1 MKVPD
6 NLLFSLFIEQDAR
19 IKKGL
24 SEKTLDVSTGR
35 RLRALSDEPAAT
47 YNVTELKKEIAQL
60 SQHSQ
65 NRLFADTNLTYA
77 DFTLGKMWDTLKGL
91 YATTLR
97 AKNSATITPDQVS
110 ALVGQF
116 EKSLGQLLD
125 RANDKLGQNYLFG
138 GSSLTVKPFDPSTL
152 NYTASSQD
160 FEVWVSEN
168 SKVSVFL
175 RGDRVFGSN
184 LYISNVSYASPTTN
198 FTTSGAITLQVG
210 SNTYTINYGGAGEP
224 QNIQELAQD
233 INDNFGDKLH
243 AFVSQNPDGSYS
255 LALATV
261 ELSASVQFISIS
273 GELDYGSDS
282 DINNDFENPNILQA
296 VSRVREKLQGGF
308 HPDDFDLFSLNRA
321 GDLVSLRRSEV
332 GSVLSTVKNLQPTQE
347 NLDVVLKKQKSD
359 LEDAD
364 LSESIMEYTRYR
376 IAYEALMR
384 MVADQKD
391 LTILRYL

>member
-35 RLRALSDEPAAT
+35 RLRALSSEPTAT
-47 YNVTELKKEIAQL
+47 YNVIELKKEIAQL

-97 AKNSATITPDQVS
+97 AKNSATLTPDQVS
-110 ALVGQF
+110 ALAEQF
-116 EKSLGQLLD
+116 DKGLGHILD

-138 GSSLTVKPFDPSTL
+138 GSSLTVKPFDSNTL

-184 LYISNVSYASPTTN
+184 LYTSKVSYASPTTN

-210 SNTYTINYGGAGEP
+210 SNTYTINYGSAGEP
-224 QNIQELAQD
+224 QNIQELAQY
-233 INDNFGDKLH
+233 INNNFGDKLH

-255 LALATV
+255 LALAPV
-261 ELSASVQFISIS
+261 ELSASVQFIGIT
-273 GELDYGSDS
+273 GELSTG
-282 DINNDFENPNILQA
+282 FENPNILQ
-296 VSRVREKLQGGF
+296 VVKRVKEKLQGGF
-308 HPDDFDLFSLNRA
+308 YPDDFDLFSLNRA
-321 GDLVSLRRSEV
+321 GELISLRRSEV

-359 LEDAD
+359 IEDAD

-391 LTILRYL
+391 LTILKYL

>member
-35 RLRALSDEPAAT
+35 RVRALSDEPTAT
-47 YNVTELKKEIAQL
+47 YNVIELKKEIAQL

-65 NRLFADTNLTYA
+65 NRLFADTNLTYV
-77 DFTLGKMWDTLKGL
+77 DFTLGKVWDTLKGL
-91 YATTLR
+91 YATTIR
-97 AKNSATITPDQVS
+97 AKNSATLTPDQLS
-110 ALVGQF
+110 ALAEQF
-116 EKSLGQLLD
+116 DKGLGHILD
-125 RANDKLGQNYLFG
+125 MANDKLGQNYLFG
-138 GSSLTVKPFDPSTL
+138 GSSLTVKPFDPNTL

-175 RGDRVFGSN
+175 RGDKVFGSN
-184 LYISNVSYASPTTN
+184 LYISKVSFASPTTS
-198 FTTSGAITLQVG
+198 FTTPGAITLQVG
-210 SNTYTINYGGAGEP
+210 SNAYTISYGGAGEP
-224 QNIQELAQD
+224 QNIQELAQY
-233 INDNFGDKLH
+233 INNNFGDKLH

-255 LALATV
+255 IALAPV
-261 ELSASVQFISIS
+261 ELSASVQFIGIT
-273 GELDYGSDS
+273 GELSAG
-282 DINNDFENPNILQA
+282 FENPNILQA
-296 VSRVREKLQGGF
+296 VKRVKEKLQGGF
-308 HPDDFDLFSLNRA
+308 YPDDFDLFSLNRA
-321 GDLVSLRRSEV
+321 GELISLRRSEV

-347 NLDVVLKKQKSD
+347 NLDLVLKKQKSD

-364 LSESIMEYTRYR
+364 ISESIMEYTRYR

-391 LTILRYL
+391 LTILKYI

>member
-35 RLRALSDEPAAT
+35 RLRALSDEPTAT
-47 YNVTELKKEIAQL
+47 YNVIELKKEIAQL

-116 EKSLGQLLD
+116 DKGLGQLLD

-138 GSSLTVKPFDPSTL
+138 GSSLTVKPFDPNTL

-175 RGDRVFGSN
+175 RGDKVFGSN
-184 LYISNVSYASPTTN
+184 LYISKVSYTSPTTS

-233 INDNFGDKLH
+233 INDNLGDKLH

-261 ELSASVQFISIS
+261 ELSANVQFIGIT
-273 GELDYGSDS
+273 GELSTG
-282 DINNDFENPNILQA
+282 FENPNILQV
-296 VSRVREKLQGGF
+296 VSRVKEKLQGGF

-321 GDLVSLRRSEV
+321 SDLVSLRRSEV

>member
-19 IKKGL
+19 IKKEL

-35 RLRALSDEPAAT
+35 RVRALSDEPTAT
-47 YNVTELKKEIAQL
+47 YNVIELKKEIAQL

-65 NRLFADTNLTYA
+65 NRLFADTNLTYV
-77 DFTLGKMWDTLKGL
+77 DFTLGKVWDTLKGL

-97 AKNSATITPDQVS
+97 AKNSATLTPDQLY
-110 ALVGQF
+110 ALAEQF
-116 EKSLGQLLD
+116 DKSLGQLLD

-138 GSSLTVKPFDPSTL
+138 GSSLTVKPFDPNTL

-175 RGDRVFGSN
+175 RGDKVFGSN
-184 LYISNVSYASPTTN
+184 LYISKVSYASPTTS
-198 FTTSGAITLQVG
+198 FTTPGAITLQVG
-210 SNTYTINYGGAGEP
+210 SNTYTISYGGAGEP
-224 QNIQELAQD
+224 QNIQELAQY
-233 INDNFGDKLH
+233 INNNLGDKLH

-255 LALATV
+255 IALAPV
-261 ELSASVQFISIS
+261 ELSSNVQFISIS
-273 GELDYGSDS
+273 GELSTG
-282 DINNDFENPNILQA
+282 FENPNILQ
-296 VSRVREKLQGGF
+296 VVKRVKEKLQGGF
-308 HPDDFDLFSLNRA
+308 YPDDFDLFSLNRA
-321 GDLVSLRRSEV
+321 SDLVSLRRSEV

-359 LEDAD
+359 IEDAD

-391 LTILRYL
+391 LTILKYI

>member
-6 NLLFSLFIEQDAR
+6 NLFFSLFIEQDAR
-19 IKKGL
+19 IKKKL
-24 SEKTLDVSTGR
+24 SEKTLDISTGR
-35 RLRALSDEPAAT
+35 RVRALSDEPTAT
-47 YNVTELKKEIAQL
+47 YNVIELKKEIAQL

-65 NRLFADTNLTYA
+65 NRLFADTNLTYI
-77 DFTLGKMWDTLKGL
+77 DFILGKIWDTLKGL

-97 AKNSATITPDQVS
+97 AKNSATLTPDQLS
-110 ALVGQF
+110 ALAEQF
-116 EKSLGQLLD
+116 DKGLGYLLD
-125 RANDKLGQNYLFG
+125 MANDKLGQNYLFG
-138 GSSLTVKPFDPSTL
+138 GSYLTLKPFDPNTL

-175 RGDRVFGSN
+175 GGDKVFGSN
-184 LYISNVSYASPTTN
+184 LYISKISFTSPTTS
-198 FTTSGAITLQVG
+198 FTTFGAITLQVG
-210 SNTYTINYGGAGEP
+210 SNTYTISYGGAGEP
-224 QNIQELAQD
+224 QNIQELAQY
-233 INDNFGDKLH
+233 INNNFGDKLH

-255 LALATV
+255 IALAPV
-261 ELSASVQFISIS
+261 ELSANVQFISIT
-273 GELDYGSDS
+273 GELSTG
-282 DINNDFENPNILQA
+282 FENPNILQ
-296 VSRVREKLQGGF
+296 VVKRVKEKLQGGF
-308 HPDDFDLFSLNRA
+308 YPDDFDLFSLNRA
-321 GDLVSLRRSEV
+321 SELISLRRSEV

-347 NLDVVLKKQKSD
+347 KLEVVLKKQKSD

-391 LTILRYL
+391 LTILKYL

>member
-19 IKKGL
+19 IKKKL
-24 SEKTLDVSTGR
+24 SEKTLDISTGR
-35 RLRALSDEPAAT
+35 RVRALSDEPTAT
-47 YNVTELKKEIAQL
+47 YNVIELKKEIAQL

-77 DFTLGKMWDTLKGL
+77 DFTLGKVWDTLKGL
-91 YATTLR
+91 YATTIR
-97 AKNSATITPDQVS
+97 AKNSATLTPDQLS
-110 ALVGQF
+110 ALAEQF
-116 EKSLGQLLD
+116 DKGLGHILD
-125 RANDKLGQNYLFG
+125 MANDKLGQNYLFG
-138 GSSLTVKPFDPSTL
+138 GSSLTVKPFDPNTL

-175 RGDRVFGSN
+175 RGDKVFGSN
-184 LYISNVSYASPTTN
+184 LYISKVSYASPTTS
-198 FTTSGAITLQVG
+198 FTTPGAITLQVG
-210 SNTYTINYGGAGEP
+210 SNTYTISYGGAGEP
-224 QNIQELAQD
+224 QNIQELAQY
-233 INDNFGDKLH
+233 INNNFGDKLH

-261 ELSASVQFISIS
+261 ELSASIQFISIT
-273 GELDYGSDS
+273 GELSTG
-282 DINNDFENPNILQA
+282 FENPNILQA
-296 VSRVREKLQGGF
+296 VKRVKEKLQGGF
-308 HPDDFDLFSLNRA
+308 YPDDFDLFSLNRVS
-321 GDLVSLRRSEV
+321 DLVSLRRSEV

-347 NLDVVLKKQKSD
+347 KLDVVLKKQKSD

-391 LTILRYL
+391 LTILKYL

>member
-24 SEKTLDVSTGR
+24 SEKTLDISTGR
-35 RLRALSDEPAAT
+35 RVRALSDEPTAT
-47 YNVTELKKEIAQL
+47 YNVIELKKEIAQL

-77 DFTLGKMWDTLKGL
+77 DFTLGKVWDTLKGL

-97 AKNSATITPDQVS
+97 AKNSATLTPDQLY
-110 ALVGQF
+110 ALAEQF
-116 EKSLGQLLD
+116 DKGLGHILD
-125 RANDKLGQNYLFG
+125 MANDKLGQNYLFG
-138 GSSLTVKPFDPSTL
+138 GSSLTVKPFDPNTL

-175 RGDRVFGSN
+175 RGDKVFGSN
-184 LYISNVSYASPTTN
+184 LYISKVSYASPTTN
-198 FTTSGAITLQVG
+198 FTTPGAITLQVG
-210 SNTYTINYGGAGEP
+210 SNTYTINYGNAGGP
-224 QNIQELAQD
+224 QNIQELAQY
-233 INDNFGDKLH
+233 INNNLGDKLH

-261 ELSASVQFISIS
+261 ELSANVQFIGIS
-273 GELDYGSDS
+273 GDLSTG
-282 DINNDFENPNILQA
+282 FENPNILQA
-296 VSRVREKLQGGF
+296 VKRVREKLQGGF
-308 HPDDFDLFSLNRA
+308 YPDDFDLFSLNRA
-321 GDLVSLRRSEV
+321 GELISLRRSEV

-359 LEDAD
+359 IEDAD

-391 LTILRYL
+391 LTILKYL

>member
-19 IKKGL
+19 IKKKL

-35 RLRALSDEPAAT
+35 RVRALSDEPTAT
-47 YNVTELKKEIAQL
+47 YNVIELKKEIAQL

-65 NRLFADTNLTYA
+65 NRLFADTNLTYV
-77 DFTLGKMWDTLKGL
+77 DFTLGKVWDTLKGL
-91 YATTLR
+91 YATTIR
-97 AKNSATITPDQVS
+97 AKNSATLTPDQLY
-110 ALVGQF
+110 ALAEQF
-116 EKSLGQLLD
+116 DKGLGNILD
-125 RANDKLGQNYLFG
+125 MANDKLGQNYLFG
-138 GSSLTVKPFDPSTL
+138 GSSLTVKPFDPNTL

-175 RGDRVFGSN
+175 RGDKVFGSN
-184 LYISNVSYASPTTN
+184 LYISKVSYASPTTS
-198 FTTSGAITLQVG
+198 FTTPGAITLQVG
-210 SNTYTINYGGAGEP
+210 SNTYTISYGGAGEP
-224 QNIQELAQD
+224 QNIQELAQY
-233 INDNFGDKLH
+233 INNNFGDKLH

-255 LALATV
+255 IALAPV
-261 ELSASVQFISIS
+261 ELSASIQFISIT
-273 GELDYGSDS
+273 GELSTG
-282 DINNDFENPNILQA
+282 FENPNILQA
-296 VSRVREKLQGGF
+296 VKRVKEKLQGGF
-308 HPDDFDLFSLNRA
+308 YPDDFDLFSLSRVS
-321 GDLVSLRRSEV
+321 DLVSLRRSEV

-359 LEDAD
+359 LEDANI
-364 LSESIMEYTRYR
+364 SESLMEYTRYR

-391 LTILRYL
+391 LTILKYL

>member
-35 RLRALSDEPAAT
+35 RVRALSDEPTAT
-47 YNVTELKKEIAQL
+47 YNVIELKKEIAQL

-65 NRLFADTNLTYA
+65 NRLFADTNLTYV
-77 DFTLGKMWDTLKGL
+77 DFTLGKVWDTLKGL
-91 YATTLR
+91 YATTIR
-97 AKNSATITPDQVS
+97 AKNSATLTPDQLS
-110 ALVGQF
+110 ALAEQF
-116 EKSLGQLLD
+116 DKGLGHLLD
-125 RANDKLGQNYLFG
+125 MANDKLGQNYLFG
-138 GSSLTVKPFDPSTL
+138 GSSLTVKPFDPNTL

-175 RGDRVFGSN
+175 RGDKVFGSN
-184 LYISNVSYASPTTN
+184 LYISKVSFASPTTN
-198 FTTSGAITLQVG
+198 FTTPGAITLQVG

-224 QNIQELAQD
+224 QNTQELAQY
-233 INDNFGDKLH
+233 INDNLGDKLH

-255 LALATV
+255 IALAPV
-261 ELSASVQFISIS
+261 ELSASVQFIGIT
-273 GELDYGSDS
+273 GELSTG
-282 DINNDFENPNILQA
+282 FENPNILQ
-296 VSRVREKLQGGF
+296 VVKRVKEKLQGGF
-308 HPDDFDLFSLNRA
+308 YPDEFDLFSLNRV
-321 GDLVSLRRSEV
+321 GDLISLRRSEV

-347 NLDVVLKKQKSD
+347 NLDLVLKKQKSD
-359 LEDAD
+359 IEDANI
-364 LSESIMEYTRYR
+364 SESLMEYTRYR

-391 LTILRYL
+391 LTILKYI

>member
-35 RLRALSDEPAAT
+35 RLRALSDEPTAT
-47 YNVTELKKEIAQL
+47 YNVIELKKEIAQL

-116 EKSLGQLLD
+116 EKGLGQLLD

-138 GSSLTVKPFDPSTL
+138 GSSLTVKPFDPRTL

-198 FTTSGAITLQVG
+198 FTTPGAIILQVG

-255 LALATV
+255 LALSTV
-261 ELSASVQFISIS
+261 ELSASVQFDSIS
-273 GELDYGSDS
+273 GDLSTG
-282 DINNDFENPNILQA
+282 FENPNILQA

>member
-35 RLRALSDEPAAT
+35 RVRALSDEPTAT
-47 YNVTELKKEIAQL
+47 YNVIELKKEIAQL

-65 NRLFADTNLTYA
+65 NRLFADTNLTYV
-77 DFTLGKMWDTLKGL
+77 DFTLGKVWDTLKGL
-91 YATTLR
+91 YATTIR
-97 AKNSATITPDQVS
+97 AKNSATLTPDQLS
-110 ALVGQF
+110 ALAEQF
-116 EKSLGQLLD
+116 DKGLGHILD
-125 RANDKLGQNYLFG
+125 MANDKLGQNYLFG
-138 GSSLTVKPFDPSTL
+138 GSSLTVKPFDPNTL

-175 RGDRVFGSN
+175 RGDKVFGSN
-184 LYISNVSYASPTTN
+184 LYISKVSYASPTTS
-198 FTTSGAITLQVG
+198 FTTPGAITLQVG

-224 QNIQELAQD
+224 QNIQELAQY
-233 INDNFGDKLH
+233 INDHFGDKLH

-255 LALATV
+255 ITLAPV
-261 ELSASVQFISIS
+261 ELSASVQFIGIT
-273 GELDYGSDS
+273 GELSAG
-282 DINNDFENPNILQA
+282 FENPNILQA
-296 VSRVREKLQGGF
+296 VKRVKEKLQGGF
-308 HPDDFDLFSLNRA
+308 YPDEFDLFSLNRA
-321 GDLVSLRRSEV
+321 GELISLKRSEV

-347 NLDVVLKKQKSD
+347 KLDVVLKKQKSD
-359 LEDAD
+359 IEDANI
-364 LSESIMEYTRYR
+364 SESLMEYTRYR

>member
-35 RLRALSDEPAAT
+35 RLRALSDEPTAT
-47 YNVTELKKEIAQL
+47 YNVIELKKEIAQL

-116 EKSLGQLLD
+116 EKGLGQLLD

-138 GSSLTVKPFDPSTL
+138 GSSLTVKPFDSNTL

-198 FTTSGAITLQVG
+198 FTTPGAIILQVG

-243 AFVSQNPDGSYS
+243 TFVSQNPDGSYS
-255 LALATV
+255 LALSTV
-261 ELSASVQFISIS
+261 ELSASVQFDSITGDLS
-273 GELDYGSDS
+273 TG
-282 DINNDFENPNILQA
+282 FENPNILQA

-364 LSESIMEYTRYR
+364 LSKSIMEYTRYR

>member
-24 SEKTLDVSTGR
+24 LEKTLDVSTGR
-35 RLRALSDEPAAT
+35 RVRALSDEPTAT
-47 YNVTELKKEIAQL
+47 YNVIELKKEIAQL

-65 NRLFADTNLTYA
+65 NRLFADTNLTYV
-77 DFTLGKMWDTLKGL
+77 DFTLGKVWDTLKGL

-97 AKNSATITPDQVS
+97 AKNSATLTPDQVS
-110 ALVGQF
+110 ALAEQF
-116 EKSLGQLLD
+116 DKGLGHILD
-125 RANDKLGQNYLFG
+125 MANDKLGQNYIFG
-138 GSSLTVKPFDPSTL
+138 GSSLTVKPFDPNTL
-152 NYTASSQD
+152 DYTASSQD

-175 RGDRVFGSN
+175 RGDKVFGSN
-184 LYISNVSYASPTTN
+184 LYISKVSFASPTTS
-198 FTTSGAITLQVG
+198 FTTTLGAITLQVG
-210 SNTYTINYGGAGEP
+210 SNTYTINYGTSTSDRR
-224 QNIQELAQD
+224 NIQELAQY
-233 INDNFGDKLH
+233 INDHFGDKLH

-261 ELSASVQFISIS
+261 ELSANVQFIGIT
-273 GELDYGSDS
+273 GELSTG
-282 DINNDFENPNILQA
+282 FENPNILQA
-296 VSRVREKLQGGF
+296 VKRVKEKLQGGF
-308 HPDDFDLFSLNRA
+308 YPDDFDLFSLNRA
-321 GDLVSLRRSEV
+321 GDLISLRRSEV

-359 LEDAD
+359 IEDAD

-391 LTILRYL
+391 LTILKYI

>member
-35 RLRALSDEPAAT
+35 RVRALSDEPTTT
-47 YNVTELKKEIAQL
+47 YNVIELKKEIAQL

-77 DFTLGKMWDTLKGL
+77 DFTLGKVWDTLKGL
-91 YATTLR
+91 YATTIR
-97 AKNSATITPDQVS
+97 AKNSATLTPDQLY
-110 ALVGQF
+110 ALAEQF
-116 EKSLGQLLD
+116 DKGLGQLLD
-125 RANDKLGQNYLFG
+125 MANDKLGQNYLFG
-138 GSSLTVKPFDPSTL
+138 GSSLTVKPFDPNTL

-175 RGDRVFGSN
+175 RGDKVFGSN
-184 LYISNVSYASPTTN
+184 LYISKVSFASPTTS
-198 FTTSGAITLQVG
+198 FTTPGAITLQVG
-210 SNTYTINYGGAGEP
+210 SNTYTISYGGAGEP
-224 QNIQELAQD
+224 QNIQELAQY
-233 INDNFGDKLH
+233 INNDFGDKLH

-255 LALATV
+255 LALAPV
-261 ELSASVQFISIS
+261 ELSANVQFIGITGDLST
-273 GELDYGSDS
+273 G
-282 DINNDFENPNILQA
+282 FENPNILQ
-296 VSRVREKLQGGF
+296 VVKRVKEKLQGGF
-308 HPDDFDLFSLNRA
+308 YPDDFDLFSLNRA

-347 NLDVVLKKQKSD
+347 KLDVVLKKQKSD

-391 LTILRYL
+391 LTILKYL

>member
-35 RLRALSDEPAAT
+35 RVRALSDEPTAT
-47 YNVTELKKEIAQL
+47 YNVIELKKEIAQL

-65 NRLFADTNLTYA
+65 NRLFADTNLTYV
-77 DFTLGKMWDTLKGL
+77 DFTLGKVWDTLKGL
-91 YATTLR
+91 YATTIR
-97 AKNSATITPDQVS
+97 AKNSATLTPDQLS
-110 ALVGQF
+110 ALAEQF
-116 EKSLGQLLD
+116 DKGLGHLLD
-125 RANDKLGQNYLFG
+125 MANDKLGQNYLFG
-138 GSSLTVKPFDPSTL
+138 GSSLTVKPFDPNTL

-175 RGDRVFGSN
+175 RGDKVFGSN
-184 LYISNVSYASPTTN
+184 LYISKVSFASPTTS
-198 FTTSGAITLQVG
+198 FTTPGAITLQVG
-210 SNTYTINYGGAGEP
+210 SNAYTISYGGAGEP
-224 QNIQELAQD
+224 QNIQELAQY
-233 INDNFGDKLH
+233 INNNFGDKLH

-255 LALATV
+255 IALAPV
-261 ELSASVQFISIS
+261 ELSASVQFIGVT
-273 GELDYGSDS
+273 GELSAG
-282 DINNDFENPNILQA
+282 FENPNILQA
-296 VSRVREKLQGGF
+296 VKRVKEKLQGGF
-308 HPDDFDLFSLNRA
+308 YPDEFDLFSLNRA
-321 GDLVSLRRSEV
+321 GELISLRRSEV

-347 NLDVVLKKQKSD
+347 KLDVVLKKQKSD
-359 LEDAD
+359 IEDANI
-364 LSESIMEYTRYR
+364 SESLMEYTRYR

-391 LTILRYL
+391 LTILKYI

>member
-35 RLRALSDEPAAT
+35 RVRALSDEPTAA
-47 YNVTELKKEIAQL
+47 YNVIELKKEIAQL

-65 NRLFADTNLTYA
+65 NRLFADTNLTYI

-91 YATTLR
+91 YATTIR
-97 AKNSATITPDQVS
+97 AKNSATLTPDQLY
-110 ALVGQF
+110 ALA
-116 EKSLGQLLD
+116 EKFDKGLRHILD
-125 RANDKLGQNYLFG
+125 MANDKLGQNYLFG
-138 GSSLTVKPFDPSTL
+138 GSSLTVKPFDPNTL

-168 SKVSVFL
+168 LKVSVFL
-175 RGDRVFGSN
+175 RGDKVFGSN
-184 LYISNVSYASPTTN
+184 LYISKVSYASPTTS

-210 SNTYTINYGGAGEP
+210 SNTYTISYGGAGEP
-224 QNIQELAQD
+224 QNIQGLAQY
-233 INDNFGDKLH
+233 INNNFGDKLH
-243 AFVSQNPDGSYS
+243 AFVSQNPDSSYS
-255 LALATV
+255 LALAPV
-261 ELSASVQFISIS
+261 EPSASVQFISIT
-273 GELDYGSDS
+273 GELSTG
-282 DINNDFENPNILQA
+282 FENPNILQ
-296 VSRVREKLQGGF
+296 VVKRVKEKLQGGF
-308 HPDDFDLFSLNRA
+308 YPDDFDLFSLNRA

-347 NLDVVLKKQKSD
+347 KLDVVLKKQKSD

-391 LTILRYL
+391 LTILKYL

>member
-6 NLLFSLFIEQDAR
+6 NLLFLLFIEQDAR

-35 RLRALSDEPAAT
+35 RVRALSDEPTVT
-47 YNVTELKKEIAQL
+47 YNVIELKKEIAQL

-65 NRLFADTNLTYA
+65 NRLFADTNLTYI
-77 DFTLGKMWDTLKGL
+77 DFTLGKVWDTLKGL

-97 AKNSATITPDQVS
+97 AKNSATLTPDQVS
-110 ALVGQF
+110 ALAEQF
-116 EKSLGQLLD
+116 DKGLGHLLD

-138 GSSLTVKPFDPSTL
+138 GSSLTVKPFDPNTL

-175 RGDRVFGSN
+175 RGDKVFGSN
-184 LYISNVSYASPTTN
+184 LYISKVSYTSATTS
-198 FTTSGAITLQVG
+198 FTTPGAITLQVG
-210 SNTYTINYGGAGEP
+210 SNTYTISYGGAGEP
-224 QNIQELAQD
+224 QNIQELAQY

-255 LALATV
+255 LALSPV
-261 ELSASVQFISIS
+261 ELSANVQFIGIT
-273 GELDYGSDS
+273 GELSTG
-282 DINNDFENPNILQA
+282 FENPNILQ
-296 VSRVREKLQGGF
+296 VVKRVKEKLQGGF
-308 HPDDFDLFSLNRA
+308 YPDDFDLFSLNRA
-321 GDLVSLRRSEV
+321 SELISLRRSEV

-347 NLDVVLKKQKSD
+347 KLDVVLKKQKSD
-359 LEDAD
+359 IEDAD
-364 LSESIMEYTRYR
+364 LSESLMEYTRYR

-391 LTILRYL
+391 LTILKYI

>member
-35 RLRALSDEPAAT
+35 RVRALSDEPTAT
-47 YNVTELKKEIAQL
+47 YNVIELKKEIAQL

-65 NRLFADTNLTYA
+65 NRLFADTNLTYV
-77 DFTLGKMWDTLKGL
+77 DFTLGKVWDTLKGL
-91 YATTLR
+91 YATTIR
-97 AKNSATITPDQVS
+97 AKNSATLTPDQLS
-110 ALVGQF
+110 ALAEQF
-116 EKSLGQLLD
+116 DKGLGHILD
-125 RANDKLGQNYLFG
+125 MANDKLGQNYLFG
-138 GSSLTVKPFDPSTL
+138 GSSLTVKPFDPNTL

-175 RGDRVFGSN
+175 RGDKVFGSN
-184 LYISNVSYASPTTN
+184 LYISKVSFASPTTS
-198 FTTSGAITLQVG
+198 FTTPGAITLQVG
-210 SNTYTINYGGAGEP
+210 SNAYTISYGGAGEP
-224 QNIQELAQD
+224 QNIQELAQY
-233 INDNFGDKLH
+233 INNHFGDKLH

-255 LALATV
+255 IALAPV
-261 ELSASVQFISIS
+261 ELSANVQFIGIT
-273 GELDYGSDS
+273 GELSAG
-282 DINNDFENPNILQA
+282 FENPNILQA
-296 VSRVREKLQGGF
+296 VKRIKEKLQGGF
-308 HPDDFDLFSLNRA
+308 YPDEFDLFSLNRA
-321 GDLVSLRRSEV
+321 GELISLRRSEV

-347 NLDVVLKKQKSD
+347 KLDVVLKKQKSD
-359 LEDAD
+359 IEDANI
-364 LSESIMEYTRYR
+364 SESLMEYTRYR

-391 LTILRYL
+391 LTILKYI

>member
-35 RLRALSDEPAAT
+35 RLRALSDEPTAT
-47 YNVTELKKEIAQL
+47 YNVIELKKEIAQL

-91 YATTLR
+91 YATTFR
-97 AKNSATITPDQVS
+97 AKNSATLTPDQVS
-110 ALVGQF
+110 ALAVEFDKG
-116 EKSLGQLLD
+116 LGQLLD

-138 GSSLTVKPFDPSTL
+138 GSSLTVKPFDSNTL
-152 NYTASSQD
+152 DYTASSQD

-184 LYISNVSYASPTTN
+184 LYISEVSFASPTTN
-198 FTTSGAITLQVG
+198 FTTPGAITLQVG
-210 SNTYTINYGGAGEP
+210 SNTYIISYGGADEP
-224 QNIQELAQD
+224 QNIQELAQY

-255 LALATV
+255 IALAPV
-261 ELSASVQFISIS
+261 ELSASVQFIEIT
-273 GELDYGSDS
+273 GELSTG
-282 DINNDFENPNILQA
+282 FENPNILQA
-296 VSRVREKLQGGF
+296 VKRVKEKLQGGF
-308 HPDDFDLFSLNRA
+308 YPDDFDLFSLNRV

-332 GSVLSTVKNLQPTQE
+332 GSVLSTVKNLQTTQE
-347 NLDVVLKKQKSD
+347 NLDVFLKKQKSD

-391 LTILRYL
+391 LTILKYL

>member
-6 NLLFSLFIEQDAR
+6 NLFFSLFIEQDAR
-19 IKKGL
+19 IKKKL
-24 SEKTLDVSTGR
+24 SEKTLDISTGR
-35 RLRALSDEPAAT
+35 RVRALSDEPTAT
-47 YNVTELKKEIAQL
+47 YNVIELKKEIAQL

-65 NRLFADTNLTYA
+65 NRLFSDTNLTYI
-77 DFTLGKMWDTLKGL
+77 DFILGKIWDTLKGL

-97 AKNSATITPDQVS
+97 AKNSATLTPDQLS
-110 ALVGQF
+110 ALAEQF
-116 EKSLGQLLD
+116 DKGLGYLLD
-125 RANDKLGQNYLFG
+125 MANDKLGQNYLFG
-138 GSSLTVKPFDPSTL
+138 GSSLTLKPFDPNTL

-175 RGDRVFGSN
+175 GGDKVFGSN
-184 LYISNVSYASPTTN
+184 LYISKISFTSPTTN
-198 FTTSGAITLQVG
+198 FTTFGAITLQVG
-210 SNTYTINYGGAGEP
+210 SNTYTISYGGAGEP
-224 QNIQELAQD
+224 QNIQELAQY
-233 INDNFGDKLH
+233 INNNFGDKLH

-255 LALATV
+255 IALAPV
-261 ELSASVQFISIS
+261 ELSANVQFISIT
-273 GELDYGSDS
+273 GELSTG
-282 DINNDFENPNILQA
+282 FENPNILQ
-296 VSRVREKLQGGF
+296 VVKRVKEKLQGGF
-308 HPDDFDLFSLNRA
+308 YPDDFDLFSLNRA
-321 GDLVSLRRSEV
+321 SELISLRRSEV

-347 NLDVVLKKQKSD
+347 KLEVVLKKQKSD

-391 LTILRYL
+391 LTILKYL

>member
-19 IKKGL
+19 IKKEL
-24 SEKTLDVSTGR
+24 SEKTLDISTGR
-35 RLRALSDEPAAT
+35 RVRALSDEPTAT
-47 YNVTELKKEIAQL
+47 YNVIELKKEIARL

-65 NRLFADTNLTYA
+65 NRLFADTNLTYV
-77 DFTLGKMWDTLKGL
+77 DFTLGKVWDTLKGL
-91 YATTLR
+91 YATILR
-97 AKNSATITPDQVS
+97 AKNSGTLAPDQLF
-110 ALVGQF
+110 ALAEQF
-116 EKSLGQLLD
+116 DKGLGQLLD

-138 GSSLTVKPFDPSTL
+138 GSSLTVKPFDPNTL

-184 LYISNVSYASPTTN
+184 LYISKVSYASPTTN
-198 FTTSGAITLQVG
+198 FTTPGAITLQVG
-210 SNTYTINYGGAGEP
+210 SNTYTISYGGAGEP
-224 QNIQELAQD
+224 QNIQELAQY

-255 LALATV
+255 LALSPV
-261 ELSASVQFISIS
+261 ELSANVQFISITGDLS
-273 GELDYGSDS
+273 TG
-282 DINNDFENPNILQA
+282 FENPNIPQA
-296 VSRVREKLQGGF
+296 VKRVKEKLQGGF
-308 HPDDFDLFSLNRA
+308 YPDDFDLFSLNRV

-347 NLDVVLKKQKSD
+347 KLDLVLKKQKSD
-359 LEDAD
+359 IEDAD

-391 LTILRYL
+391 LTILKYI

>member
-19 IKKGL
+19 IKKKL
-24 SEKTLDVSTGR
+24 LEKTLDVSTGR
-35 RLRALSDEPAAT
+35 RVRALSDEPTAT
-47 YNVTELKKEIAQL
+47 YNVIELKKEIAQL

-65 NRLFADTNLTYA
+65 NRLFADTNLTYI
-77 DFTLGKMWDTLKGL
+77 DFILGKVWDTLKGL

-97 AKNSATITPDQVS
+97 AKNSATLTPDQLS
-110 ALVGQF
+110 ALAEQF
-116 EKSLGQLLD
+116 DKGLGHLLD
-125 RANDKLGQNYLFG
+125 MANDKLGQNYLFG
-138 GSSLTVKPFDPSTL
+138 GSSLTVKPFDPNTL

-175 RGDRVFGSN
+175 RGDKVFGSN
-184 LYISNVSYASPTTN
+184 LYISKVSYASATTS
-198 FTTSGAITLQVG
+198 FTTFGAITLQVG
-210 SNTYTINYGGAGEP
+210 SNTYTISYGGAGEP
-224 QNIQELAQD
+224 QNIQELAQY
-233 INDNFGDKLH
+233 INNNLGDKLH

-255 LALATV
+255 IALAPV
-261 ELSASVQFISIS
+261 ELSANVQFISITGDLS
-273 GELDYGSDS
+273 TG
-282 DINNDFENPNILQA
+282 FENPNILQ
-296 VSRVREKLQGGF
+296 VVKRVKEKLQGGF
-308 HPDDFDLFSLNRA
+308 YPDDFDLFSLNRA
-321 GDLVSLRRSEV
+321 SELISLRRSEV
-332 GSVLSTVKNLQPTQE
+332 GSVFSTVKNLQPTQE
-347 NLDVVLKKQKSD
+347 KLEVVLKKQKSD

-391 LTILRYL
+391 LTILKYL

>member
-35 RLRALSDEPAAT
+35 RVRALSDEPTAT
-47 YNVTELKKEIAQL
+47 YNVIELKKEIAQL

-65 NRLFADTNLTYA
+65 NRLLADTNLTYV
-77 DFTLGKMWDTLKGL
+77 DFTLGKVWDTLKGL
-91 YATTLR
+91 YATTIR
-97 AKNSATITPDQVS
+97 AKNSATLTPDQLS
-110 ALVGQF
+110 ALAEQF
-116 EKSLGQLLD
+116 DKGLGHILD
-125 RANDKLGQNYLFG
+125 MANDKLGQNYLFG
-138 GSSLTVKPFDPSTL
+138 GSSLTVKPFDPNTL

-175 RGDRVFGSN
+175 RGDKVFGSN
-184 LYISNVSYASPTTN
+184 LYISKVSFASPTTS
-198 FTTSGAITLQVG
+198 FTTPGAITLQVG
-210 SNTYTINYGGAGEP
+210 SNTYTISYGGAGEP
-224 QNIQELAQD
+224 QNIQELAQY
-233 INDNFGDKLH
+233 INDHFGDKLH

-255 LALATV
+255 IALAPV
-261 ELSASVQFISIS
+261 ELSANVQFTGITGDLST
-273 GELDYGSDS
+273 G
-282 DINNDFENPNILQA
+282 FENPNILQL
-296 VSRVREKLQGGF
+296 VKRVKEKLQGGF
-308 HPDDFDLFSLNRA
+308 YPDEFDLFSLNRA
-321 GDLVSLRRSEV
+321 GELVSLRRSEV
-332 GSVLSTVKNLQPTQE
+332 GSVLSTVKNLQPTQD

-359 LEDAD
+359 IEDANI
-364 LSESIMEYTRYR
+364 SESLMEYTRYR

-391 LTILRYL
+391 LTILKYI

>member
-1 MKVPD
+1 
-6 NLLFSLFIEQDAR
+6 
-19 IKKGL
+19 
-24 SEKTLDVSTGR
+24 
-35 RLRALSDEPAAT
+35 
-47 YNVTELKKEIAQL
+47 
-60 SQHSQ
+60 
-65 NRLFADTNLTYA
+65 
-77 DFTLGKMWDTLKGL
+77 
-91 YATTLR
+91 
-97 AKNSATITPDQVS
+97 
-110 ALVGQF
+110 LVGQF
-116 EKSLGQLLD
+116 EKGLGQLLD

-138 GSSLTVKPFDPSTL
+138 GSSLTVKPFDPRTL

-198 FTTSGAITLQVG
+198 FTTPGAIILQVG

-255 LALATV
+255 LALSTV
-261 ELSASVQFISIS
+261 ELSASVQFDSIS
-273 GELDYGSDS
+273 GDLSTG
-282 DINNDFENPNILQA
+282 FENPNILQA

-364 LSESIMEYTRYR
+364 LSKSIMEYTRYR

-384 MVADQKD
+384 IVADQKD

>member
-6 NLLFSLFIEQDAR
+6 NLLFLLFIEQDAR

-35 RLRALSDEPAAT
+35 RVRALSDEPTVT
-47 YNVTELKKEIAQL
+47 YNVIELKKEIAQL

-65 NRLFADTNLTYA
+65 NRLFADTNLTYI
-77 DFTLGKMWDTLKGL
+77 DFTLGKVWDTLKGL

-97 AKNSATITPDQVS
+97 AKNSATLTPDQVS
-110 ALVGQF
+110 ALAEQF
-116 EKSLGQLLD
+116 DKGLGHLLD

-138 GSSLTVKPFDPSTL
+138 GSSLTVKPFDPNTL

-175 RGDRVFGSN
+175 RGDKVFGSN
-184 LYISNVSYASPTTN
+184 LYISKVSYTSATTS
-198 FTTSGAITLQVG
+198 FTTPGAITLQVG

-224 QNIQELAQD
+224 QNIQELAQY
-233 INDNFGDKLH
+233 INNNFGDKLH
-243 AFVSQNPDGSYS
+243 AFVSQNPDGSYF
-255 LALATV
+255 LALSPV
-261 ELSASVQFISIS
+261 KLSANVQFIGIT
-273 GELDYGSDS
+273 GELSTG
-282 DINNDFENPNILQA
+282 FENPNILQ
-296 VSRVREKLQGGF
+296 VVKRVKEKLQGGF
-308 HPDDFDLFSLNRA
+308 YPDDFDLFSLNRA
-321 GDLVSLRRSEV
+321 SELISLRRSEV

-347 NLDVVLKKQKSD
+347 KLDVVLKKQKSD
-359 LEDAD
+359 IEDAD
-364 LSESIMEYTRYR
+364 LSESLMEYTRYR

-391 LTILRYL
+391 LTILKYL

>member
-6 NLLFSLFIEQDAR
+6 NLLFSLFVEQDAR

-35 RLRALSDEPAAT
+35 RVRALSDEPTAT
-47 YNVTELKKEIAQL
+47 YNVIEIKKEIAQL

-77 DFTLGKMWDTLKGL
+77 DFTLGKVWDTLKGL
-91 YATTLR
+91 YATTIR
-97 AKNSATITPDQVS
+97 AKNSATLTPDQVS
-110 ALVGQF
+110 ALAEQF
-116 EKSLGQLLD
+116 DKGLGHLLD

-138 GSSLTVKPFDPSTL
+138 GSSLTVKPFDPNTL

-175 RGDRVFGSN
+175 RGDKVFGSN
-184 LYISNVSYASPTTN
+184 LYISKVSYTSPTTN
-198 FTTSGAITLQVG
+198 FTTTLGAITLQVG
-210 SNTYTINYGGAGEP
+210 SSTYTINYGTSTSDRR
-224 QNIQELAQD
+224 NIQELAQY
-233 INDNFGDKLH
+233 INNNLGDKLH

-255 LALATV
+255 IALSTV

-273 GELDYGSDS
+273 GDLSTG
-282 DINNDFENPNILQA
+282 FENPNILQ
-296 VSRVREKLQGGF
+296 VVKRVKEKLQGGF
-308 HPDDFDLFSLNRA
+308 YPDDFDLFSLNRV

-347 NLDVVLKKQKSD
+347 KLDVVIKKQKSD

-364 LSESIMEYTRYR
+364 LSESLMEYTRYR

>member
-19 IKKGL
+19 IKKKL
-24 SEKTLDVSTGR
+24 SEKTLDISTGR
-35 RLRALSDEPAAT
+35 RVRALSDEPTAT
-47 YNVTELKKEIAQL
+47 YNVIELKKEIAQL

-65 NRLFADTNLTYA
+65 NRLFADTNLTYI
-77 DFTLGKMWDTLKGL
+77 DFTLGKVWDTLKGL

-97 AKNSATITPDQVS
+97 AKNSATLTPDQLY
-110 ALVGQF
+110 ALAEQF
-116 EKSLGQLLD
+116 DKGLGHILD
-125 RANDKLGQNYLFG
+125 MANDKLGQNYLFG
-138 GSSLTVKPFDPSTL
+138 GSSLTVKPFDPNTL

-175 RGDRVFGSN
+175 RGDKVFGSN
-184 LYISNVSYASPTTN
+184 LYISKVSYTSPTTS

-210 SNTYTINYGGAGEP
+210 SNTYTISYGGAGEP
-224 QNIQELAQD
+224 QNIQELAQY
-233 INDNFGDKLH
+233 INNNFGDKLH

-255 LALATV
+255 LALAPV
-261 ELSASVQFISIS
+261 ELSANVQFISITGDLS
-273 GELDYGSDS
+273 TG
-282 DINNDFENPNILQA
+282 FENPNILQ
-296 VSRVREKLQGGF
+296 VVKRVKEKLQGGF
-308 HPDDFDLFSLNRA
+308 YPDDFDLFSLNRA
-321 GDLVSLRRSEV
+321 SDLVSLRRSEV

-347 NLDVVLKKQKSD
+347 KLDVVLKKQKSD
-359 LEDAD
+359 IEDANI
-364 LSESIMEYTRYR
+364 SESLMEYTRYR

-391 LTILRYL
+391 LTILKYL

>member
-35 RLRALSDEPAAT
+35 RVRALSDEPTAT
-47 YNVTELKKEIAQL
+47 YNVIELKKEIAQL

-65 NRLFADTNLTYA
+65 NRLFADTNLTYV
-77 DFTLGKMWDTLKGL
+77 DFTLGKVWDTLKGL
-91 YATTLR
+91 YATTIR
-97 AKNSATITPDQVS
+97 AKNSATLTPDQLS
-110 ALVGQF
+110 ALAEQF
-116 EKSLGQLLD
+116 DKGLGHILD
-125 RANDKLGQNYLFG
+125 MANDKLGQNYLFG
-138 GSSLTVKPFDPSTL
+138 GSSLTVKPFDPNTL

-175 RGDRVFGSN
+175 RGDKVFGSN
-184 LYISNVSYASPTTN
+184 LYISKVSFASPTTS
-198 FTTSGAITLQVG
+198 FTTPGAITLQVG
-210 SNTYTINYGGAGEP
+210 SNTYTISYGGAGEP
-224 QNIQELAQD
+224 QNIQELAQY
-233 INDNFGDKLH
+233 INNNFGDKLH

-255 LALATV
+255 IALAPV
-261 ELSASVQFISIS
+261 ELSASVQFIGIT
-273 GELDYGSDS
+273 GELSAG
-282 DINNDFENPNILQA
+282 FENPNILQ
-296 VSRVREKLQGGF
+296 VVKRVKEKLQGGF
-308 HPDDFDLFSLNRA
+308 YPDEFDLFSLNRA
-321 GDLVSLRRSEV
+321 GELISLRRSEV

-347 NLDVVLKKQKSD
+347 KLDLVLKKQKSD
-359 LEDAD
+359 IEDAD
-364 LSESIMEYTRYR
+364 ISESIMEYTRYR

-391 LTILRYL
+391 LTILKYI

>member
-19 IKKGL
+19 IKKKL

-35 RLRALSDEPAAT
+35 RVRALSDEPNVT
-47 YNVTELKKEIAQL
+47 YNVIELKKEIAQL

-65 NRLFADTNLTYA
+65 NRLFADTNLTYI
-77 DFTLGKMWDTLKGL
+77 DFTLGKVWDTLKGL

-97 AKNSATITPDQVS
+97 AKNSATLTPDQVS
-110 ALVGQF
+110 ALAEQF
-116 EKSLGQLLD
+116 DKGLGHLLD
-125 RANDKLGQNYLFG
+125 MANDKLGQNYLFG
-138 GSSLTVKPFDPSTL
+138 GSSLTVKPFDPDTL

-175 RGDRVFGSN
+175 RGDKVFGSN
-184 LYISNVSYASPTTN
+184 LYISKVSYASPTTN
-198 FTTSGAITLQVG
+198 FTTPGAITLQVG

-224 QNIQELAQD
+224 QNIQELAQY

-255 LALATV
+255 IALAPV
-261 ELSASVQFISIS
+261 EVSANVQFIGIT
-273 GELDYGSDS
+273 GELSTG
-282 DINNDFENPNILQA
+282 FENPNILQ
-296 VSRVREKLQGGF
+296 VVKRVKEKLQGGF
-308 HPDDFDLFSLNRA
+308 YPDDFDLFSLNRA
-321 GDLVSLRRSEV
+321 SELISLRRSEV

-347 NLDVVLKKQKSD
+347 KLDVVLKKQKSD

-364 LSESIMEYTRYR
+364 LSESLMEYTRYR

-391 LTILRYL
+391 LTILKYL